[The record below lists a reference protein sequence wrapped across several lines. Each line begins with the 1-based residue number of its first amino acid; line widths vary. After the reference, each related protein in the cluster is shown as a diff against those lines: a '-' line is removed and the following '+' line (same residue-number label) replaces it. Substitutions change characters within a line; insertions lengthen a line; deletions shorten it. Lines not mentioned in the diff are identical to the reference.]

1 MTLGLQKAAFEPVA
15 IVEVDPEACETLR
28 RNSGVGRPHPPDL
41 PLHETDVRDFDFAT
55 IRADIDLL
63 AAGAPCQP
71 FSWAGSGQGQHDDR
85 NMFPEVIRAAAALAP
100 KVVLIENVKG
110 LLRPSFTEYF
120 DYFCLKLAY
129 PEVRKTKAES
139 WQSHRVRLHS
149 LQERGATLGLT
160 YSVFQSVLNAA
171 DYGVPQWRER
181 IFIVAIRSDIAV
193 KWAPPS
199 ATHSLEGLLWSQ
211 WRSGD
216 YWREHGLPIRRRASA
231 LSPRYRSA
239 LSDLTEREPKNP
251 TRWLTVRDGL
261 QGLPQLRQGQ
271 RTETPPNHFL
281 NPGARAYTR
290 HTGSPLDE
298 PAKTLKAGAHGVP
311 GGENTLAL
319 GGGRVRYFSVRECA
333 RIQTFPD
340 DYVFPATWS
349 RAMRQVG
356 NAVPVILAE
365 AVGKQVATLLK
376 AHAFSE
382 RDGSAL
388 APVSAAA
395 G

>member
-1 MTLGLQKAAFEPVA
+1 MTLGLRRAAFDPLA
-15 IVEVDPEACETLR
+15 IVEVDAEACETLR
-28 RNSGVGRPHPPDL
+28 RNSGTGRPHQSGL
-41 PLHETDVRDFDFAT
+41 PLHEIDVRDFDFASIKT
-55 IRADIDLL
+55 DIDLL

-110 LLRPSFTEYF
+110 LLRPSFAAYF
-120 DYFCLKLAY
+120 DYICLKLTF
-129 PEVRKTKAES
+129 PDVRKAKAES
-139 WQSHRVRLHS
+139 WQSHCSRLRD
-149 LQERGATLGLT
+149 LQERGATPGLT
-160 YSVFQSVLNAA
+160 YTVSKTVLNAA

-181 IFIVAIRSDIAV
+181 LFIVAIRSDIRL
-193 KWAPPS
+193 KWNPPPAS
-199 ATHSLEGLLWSQ
+199 HSLERLLWSQ

-216 YWREHGLPIRRRASA
+216 YWREHGLPVRRRIGV
-231 LSPRYRSA
+231 LSPRFRSA
-239 LSDLTEREPKNP
+239 VNLLTDVAPHAPK
-251 TRWLTVRDGL
+251 RWLTVRDGL
-261 QGLPQLRQGQ
+261 AGLPRLRQGQ
-271 RTETPPNHFL
+271 RTEVPPNHFL
-281 NPGARAYTR
+281 NPGARAYSR
-290 HTGSPLDE
+290 HNGSPLDE

-333 RIQTFPD
+333 RLQTFPD
-340 DYVFPATWS
+340 DYVFPETWS

-365 AVGKQVATLLK
+365 AVGKQIAGLLTT
-376 AHAFSE
+376 HASSE
-382 RDGSAL
+382 EGVGTV
-388 APVSAAA
+388 VSAAV